1 MTGTTGA
8 GRRLGMVGA
17 GVLLAAAWGG
27 GAYAQVPG
35 DLNCDGAVSPADLRP
50 FAEAIHDPA
59 GWCQRFACPLA
70 ELLIRADFN
79 ADGVVTPADIPGF
92 TARLALAWPG
102 SAGAPEM
109 QAAGLDGA
117 TGSEGLTDPGGID
130 LDIDSDN
137 TNGRGFPER
146 SPGED
151 AVEAAAG
158 ARGKY
163 LPVNSDDDDA
173 NEIPDGQQGPPAPG
187 DDDLRPLLLELRP
200 AETVPALQPAWD
212 SLAWRLEYAGGDVRV
227 RLSTSDGAPGA
238 VLDPQAMYTQII
250 WVLGDLNADGA
261 VTFDDIDP
269 FILALACLDDAGPFV
284 AAYWTPPPGHPGYP
298 DFRQVGDLNGD
309 GALNFD
315 DIDWLVGAIG
325 APPRYLPVR
334 LWAEAPPGMRT
345 EVTALLTASG
355 DVDGPGPRGL
365 DVEDQVL
372 VRRFLIDCAGAP
384 GCDCDFRGACV
395 NPAPGIPPFI
405 PRGDCAQYDAH
416 IYLAGACLVC
426 QCEILKHGTPCLASG
441 FIGWFLNG
449 EEIGG
454 GASTWERLYPGAL
467 GTPGPGTWA
476 GSGPC
481 QGWGTCAPSASFALV
496 PGVLPPGEY
505 RLVGLWEC
513 FCDGCICPGTFV
525 QTFTVVA
532 AGVRELESND
542 HVCDNCC
549 EQPGLGWSSGVPAC
563 PAHRDVR
570 SVLALDAGGATVLPT
585 VQRRVRFN
593 DKPWSDWQIW
603 GPHQSSPNEFHTT
616 WHCGDFALG
625 LGRTDA
631 VQWKVATT
639 PPVELPVQGF
649 ATLHC
654 QLALSGAELACQ
666 PTPIDVCALA
676 HPWFHLRAS
685 VPAGAPGTVTL
696 ECPDDIPVSNDPDNT
711 NPLPPGSRT
720 WSTDAAG
727 QFGKDIWLHLGPEA
741 REFTVTLR
749 LSWNGHECSDA
760 RALRVPAVEPSL
772 TFETNP
778 ITGWSN
784 ALRINADFT
793 EQNAGG
799 HVEDFRNPDL
809 IVVDDPLLLHGTL
822 SLPATSAGRFQ
833 LDTSR
838 DARVGVWAVMPDGSP
853 VRADRGSWIN
863 YAGAGVVIPIRVE
876 GLDGSQTPDDI
887 SILPIVAC
895 TQPNGAECYGVG
907 HTKYLTVVR
916 SDFMITFD
924 DGPFKHAH
932 GAPMNTPANAT
943 QTILDQLADVW
954 VDGHPV
960 RAAFFVVGHD
970 GSMRTLVDPVYM
982 REGVDGEPDFNPSN
996 HDLAQAIAGAGHLL
1010 GNHSNTHNAF
1020 VAVLDPSVIA
1030 NEIMECHRKLA
1041 EAGLGDGQR
1050 FRPPYFAAAALLMVV
1065 EQGAHDTE
1073 RQLIWGS
1080 AYRDWEGLSAQ
1091 EIADAIVAHMSGSWN
1106 SPGAPQSRPYPNI
1119 GVLHDCAAHVPAGTR
1134 TIVDRVRSKGFVLV
1148 DFDAALAQPNRD
1160 LYLWLP

>member
-1 MTGTTGA
+1 MTGTTGV
-8 GRRLGMVGA
+8 GRRCGA
-17 GVLLAAAWGG
+17 VLAGFFLIAACLG

-35 DLNCDGAVSPADLRP
+35 DLNCDGVVTPADLRP

-59 GWCQRFACPLA
+59 AWCRRFACPLA
-70 ELLIRADFN
+70 ELLMRADFN
-79 ADGVVTPADIPGF
+79 ADGAVTPADIPGF
-92 TARLALAWPG
+92 TARLALEWPG

-109 QAAGLDGA
+109 QGVGLDGA
-117 TGSEGLTDPGGID
+117 MESEDLTDPGGID

-137 TNGRGFPER
+137 NNGRGFPER
-146 SPGED
+146 SPAED

-158 ARGKY
+158 ALGKY

-173 NEIPDGQQGPPAPG
+173 NEIPGGQQAPPAPG

-200 AETVPALQPAWD
+200 ADTVPALQPAWD
-212 SLAWRLEYAGGDVRV
+212 SLSWRLAYAGADVRV

-238 VLDPQAMYTQII
+238 VLDPQVVYTQLI

-269 FILALACLDDAGPFV
+269 FILALASLDDPAPFI

-298 DFRQVGDLNGD
+298 DFRQVGDLSGD

-334 LWAEAPPGMRT
+334 LWAEAPPGTRT
-345 EVTALLTASG
+345 DVTALLTASG

-365 DVEDQVL
+365 DAEDQVR
-372 VRRFLIDCAGAP
+372 VRRFLLDCASTP
-384 GCDCDFRGACV
+384 DCNCSHRGACV
-395 NPAPGIPPFI
+395 HGEPYIPAFI
-405 PRGDCAQYDAH
+405 PRGDTTQYDAH
-416 IYLAGACLVC
+416 VYLAGACLVC
-426 QCEILKHGTPCLASG
+426 QCEVSNTHGTPCLDSG
-441 FIGWFLNG
+441 FIGWYLNR

-454 GASTWERLYPGAL
+454 GGSTWERLYPDAL
-467 GTPGPGTWA
+467 GTPGPGTWEA
-476 GSGPC
+476 SGPC

-496 PGVLPPGEY
+496 PGALPPGEY
-505 RLVGLWEC
+505 RLVGMWEC
-513 FCDGCICPGTFV
+513 FCYGCVCPGEFV
-525 QTFTVVA
+525 QSFTVVA
-532 AGVRELESND
+532 AGARELESAVHSQD
-542 HVCDNCC
+542 CCDN
-549 EQPGLGWSSGVPAC
+549 PPPNTWATGVPAC
-563 PAHRDVR
+563 PANRDVR
-570 SVLALDAGGATVLPT
+570 SVLELDAGGATVLPT

-593 DKPWSDWQIW
+593 DEPWSDWLICE
-603 GPHQSSPNEFHTT
+603 PHQSSPNEFHTT

-666 PTPIDVCALA
+666 PTPFDVCALG

-711 NPLPPGSRT
+711 DPLPPGSRT

-727 QFGKDIWLHLGPEA
+727 QFGKDIWLHLGPQA

-809 IVVDDPLLLHGTL
+809 IVVDDPLLLRGTL

-833 LDTSR
+833 LDTSL
-838 DARVGVWAVMPDGSP
+838 DARVGVWAVMPDGTP
-853 VRADRGSWIN
+853 VRADRGAWIS
-863 YAGAGVVIPIRVE
+863 Y
-876 GLDGSQTPDDI
+876 
-887 SILPIVAC
+887 
-895 TQPNGAECYGVG
+895 
-907 HTKYLTVVR
+907 
-916 SDFMITFD
+916 
-924 DGPFKHAH
+924 
-932 GAPMNTPANAT
+932 
-943 QTILDQLADVW
+943 
-954 VDGHPV
+954 
-960 RAAFFVVGHD
+960 
-970 GSMRTLVDPVYM
+970 
-982 REGVDGEPDFNPSN
+982 
-996 HDLAQAIAGAGHLL
+996 
-1010 GNHSNTHNAF
+1010 
-1020 VAVLDPSVIA
+1020 
-1030 NEIMECHRKLA
+1030 
-1041 EAGLGDGQR
+1041 
-1050 FRPPYFAAAALLMVV
+1050 
-1065 EQGAHDTE
+1065 
-1073 RQLIWGS
+1073 
-1080 AYRDWEGLSAQ
+1080 
-1091 EIADAIVAHMSGSWN
+1091 
-1106 SPGAPQSRPYPNI
+1106 
-1119 GVLHDCAAHVPAGTR
+1119 
-1134 TIVDRVRSKGFVLV
+1134 
-1148 DFDAALAQPNRD
+1148 
-1160 LYLWLP
+1160 